1 MELSVI
7 IVNYNVK
14 FFLEQCLHSVMK
26 ALHSIESEVIVADN
40 NSADGSVQMVAARF
54 PQVQLIINSD
64 NYGFSRA
71 NNQAIALSK
80 GKYILLLNP
89 DTVVQEDTF
98 QKCIDFMNHH
108 ERAGCIGVKMI
119 DGKGRYLPESKRG
132 LPTPVTAFYKISG
145 LSSLFPRSSI
155 FAKYYMGNLDP
166 ETTHSIDVVSGAFMF
181 LRRAAL
187 EKTGL
192 LDETFFMY
200 GEDIDLSYRIQL
212 AGYDNIY
219 FPETTIIHYKGE
231 STKKGSINYVL
242 VFYRAMI
249 IFARKHFK
257 NRAFWLF
264 SFGIHLAIYFR
275 AGLSILL
282 RLFENLIMPISDAV
296 FIYSGYALLLP
307 FWERVR
313 FGQEG
318 YYPPVFMKWVV
329 PAYILIWMGC
339 IYVTTGYEKRIKCK
353 DLIRGVLTG
362 TFLLLVIYAL
372 LPENWRF
379 SRAILLMGTLWV
391 FISTISIRYLLS
403 MIKGRVFSF
412 EIFKRKKRILII
424 GEQEEGSRVYSIIR
438 QTQVIPELIG
448 FVSPVTGQ
456 FSREFI
462 GHIGQID
469 EIVRV
474 NRVDEIVFCAA
485 EISSRQII
493 HTMLKF
499 TNIHVDFKIA
509 PPESLSVIGSNSN
522 QTPGEIYAV
531 NFHTLSRSLT
541 RRKKRFF
548 DIGIAFMLLC
558 TFPLTAFIVKRP
570 LGLLRNIFQIFGGSV
585 SWVGYIPDTTPD
597 HSGLPTLR
605 TGILT
610 LKDDFTNNS
619 PVAISADQLNLA
631 YAKDYSPFNDLR
643 RLWVH
648 FTKLGRN
655 PFEENK

>member
-1 MELSVI
+1 MELTVI

-40 NSADGSVQMVAARF
+40 NSADGSVQMVTAKF
-54 PQVQLIINSD
+54 PQVQLIINSE
-64 NYGFSRA
+64 NVGFSRA
-71 NNQAIALSK
+71 NNQAISRSK
-80 GKYILLLNP
+80 GKYIVLLNP

-98 QKCIDFMNHH
+98 QKCIVFMNHH
-108 ERAGCIGVKMI
+108 EKAGCLGVKMI

-145 LSSLFPRSSI
+145 LTALFPRSSI
-155 FAKYYMGNLDP
+155 FAKYYMGDLDP
-166 ETTHSIDVVSGAFMF
+166 DATHSIDVVSGAFMF
-181 LRRAAL
+181 LRRTAL

-192 LDETFFMY
+192 LDESFFMY
-200 GEDIDLSYRIQL
+200 GEDIDLSYRIQQ

-219 FPETTIIHYKGE
+219 FPETTIIHFKGE
-231 STKKGSINYVL
+231 STKKGSFNYVL

-257 NRAFWLF
+257 SGAFWLF

-282 RLFENLIMPISDAV
+282 RLFENGITPVFDALL
-296 FIYSGYALLLP
+296 IYSGYAFLLP
-307 FWERVR
+307 FWEHVH
-313 FGQEG
+313 FGTEG
-318 YYPPVFMKWVV
+318 YYPSIFMKWVV
-329 PAYILIWMGC
+329 PGYILIWMGC
-339 IYVTTGYEKRIKCK
+339 IYVSTGYEKRIKIK
-353 DLIRGVLTG
+353 DLVRGVLTG
-362 TFLLLVIYAL
+362 TFLLLLIYAL
-372 LPENWRF
+372 LPESWRF

-391 FISTISIRYLLS
+391 FISTILIRYLLG
-403 MIKGRVFSF
+403 IFKGRVFSF
-412 EIFKRKKRILII
+412 EIFRRKKRILII
-424 GEQEEGSRVYSIIR
+424 GQLEEGSRVYSIIR

-474 NRVDEIVFCAA
+474 NRVDEIIFCAS

-509 PPESLSVIGSNSN
+509 SPESLSVIGSNSN

-531 NFHTLSRSLT
+531 YFHSLSLKIT
-541 RRKKRFF
+541 RRKKRIF
-548 DIGIAFMLLC
+548 DIGIAIMLLC
-558 TFPLTAFIVKRP
+558 TFPLTVFIVKRP
-570 LGLLRNIFQIFGGSV
+570 LGLIHNIFQIFGGSV

-597 HSGLPTLR
+597 HSGLPPLR

-610 LKDDFTNNS
+610 LKDGFTNNS
-619 PVAISADQLNLA
+619 PVPISAEQLNLA
-631 YAKDYSPFNDLR
+631 YAKDYSTFNDLR

-655 PFEENK
+655 PFEANK